1 MLEVLAL
8 GLALERLH
16 GGLVEPVGE
25 EDAAVRGR
33 QLVRLP
39 FLEVVLVVKPLIEQL
54 PEVDFDLAPHAAI
67 NRLHLVGLVG
77 RHLVVVDANRLYQRR
92 DLGECVSRA
101 RCGGGGS
108 RGGRGGDGGGGG
120 VVLGCGCS
128 PALARACRPARLRR
142 LPAGAPAARRGFL
155 DFRGNRLV
163 GFLNATFS

>member
-92 DLGECVSRA
+92 TWVSVCR
-101 RCGGGGS
+101 
-108 RGGRGGDGGGGG
+108 GRG
-120 VVLGCGCS
+120 VE
-128 PALARACRPARLRR
+128 
-142 LPAGAPAARRGFL
+142 AGAAEAEGE
-155 DFRGNRLV
+155 
-163 GFLNATFS
+163 ATEGAEA

>member
-67 NRLHLVGLVG
+67 NRLHLDPG
-77 RHLVVVDANRLYQRR
+77 RSRWAAPCGRR
-92 DLGECVSRA
+92 RQPTASQ
-101 RCGGGGS
+101 
-108 RGGRGGDGGGGG
+108 
-120 VVLGCGCS
+120 
-128 PALARACRPARLRR
+128 
-142 LPAGAPAARRGFL
+142 AAFG
-155 DFRGNRLV
+155 
-163 GFLNATFS
+163 

>member
-39 FLEVVLVVKPLIEQL
+39 FLEVVLVVRPLIEQL
-54 PEVDFDLAPHAAI
+54 PKVDFDLAPHAAI

-77 RHLVVVDANRLYQRR
+77 RHTHK
-92 DLGECVSRA
+92 EPCTKI
-101 RCGGGGS
+101 
-108 RGGRGGDGGGGG
+108 
-120 VVLGCGCS
+120 
-128 PALARACRPARLRR
+128 ARAGACSF
-142 LPAGAPAARRGFL
+142 LPI
-155 DFRGNRLV
+155 
-163 GFLNATFS
+163 SQ

>member
-101 RCGGGGS
+101 RGGGGAAEAE
-108 RGGRGGDGGGGG
+108 GE
-120 VVLGCGCS
+120 
-128 PALARACRPARLRR
+128 ATE
-142 LPAGAPAARRGFL
+142 GAEA
-155 DFRGNRLV
+155 
-163 GFLNATFS
+163 

>member
-33 QLVRLP
+33 QRIRLP
-39 FLEVVLVVKPLIEQL
+39 LLEVVLVVEPLIEQL
-54 PEVDFDLAPHAAI
+54 PKVDFDGPCRVPAI

-92 DLGECVSRA
+92 TWVSVCR
-101 RCGGGGS
+101 
-108 RGGRGGDGGGGG
+108 GRG
-120 VVLGCGCS
+120 VE
-128 PALARACRPARLRR
+128 
-142 LPAGAPAARRGFL
+142 AGAAEAEGE
-155 DFRGNRLV
+155 
-163 GFLNATFS
+163 ATEGAEA